1 MKVVIV
7 EDEHLAAEKLA
18 GQLQRVVPGVEV
30 LKTLESVE
38 EAVNWFGS
46 NPAPDLVFMDIQ
58 LEDGISFE
66 IFEAIKLQAP
76 VIFTTAYDEYAIRAF
91 KVNSVDYLL
100 KPIDE
105 EDLKK
110 AIQKFRKIFDETEFA
125 SRVTRVI
132 EQVSKKYKTRFFMK
146 IGTHFRSVKVTE
158 ICCFFVQE
166 RNTFLRTTAGKTYDI
181 DHSLDQL
188 QALIDPEQ
196 FFRINRNFLVNIN
209 CISEIVAYS
218 TTRLKLKLEV
228 DCPEDLIVSR
238 DRVSEFKHWMDK

>member
-166 RNTFLRTTAGKTYDI
+166 RNTFLRTTTGKTYDI
-181 DHSLDQL
+181 DHSLD
-188 QALIDPEQ
+188 
-196 FFRINRNFLVNIN
+196 
-209 CISEIVAYS
+209 
-218 TTRLKLKLEV
+218 
-228 DCPEDLIVSR
+228 
-238 DRVSEFKHWMDK
+238 

>member
-1 MKVVIV
+1 MQVVIV

-18 GQLQRVVPGVEV
+18 DQLQRAVPGIEV
-30 LKTLESVE
+30 LKILESVE
-38 EAVNWFGS
+38 ESVNWFGS
-46 NPAPDLVFMDIQ
+46 NPTPDLVFMDIQ

-66 IFEAIKLQAP
+66 IFEAIKLRAP

-100 KPIDE
+100 KPIGE

-110 AIQKFRKIFDETEFA
+110 ALQKFRTIFDESDFT

-146 IGTHFRSVKVTE
+146 IGTHFKSVKVAD
-158 ICCFFVQE
+158 ICCFFVEE
-166 RNTFLRTTAGKTYDI
+166 RNTFLKTTSGKTYDI

-188 QALIDPEQ
+188 QTMVDPEQ

-228 DCPEDLIVSR
+228 DCTDDLIVSR